1 MNEAQERRSPLT
13 PPLSHLP
20 GMVFRCRID
29 RERTMEFVSDG
40 CRDITGYD
48 AADLIQNQT
57 LSYRDL
63 IYSKDREMV
72 LEEISRALHERRH
85 FQISYRI
92 QTRVGEEKWV
102 WEQGDGVYL
111 ADGDE
116 PVAVEGIVVDI
127 TPRRSLTQQIETR
140 DRLATV
146 GRMATGI
153 AHDFNNIMSI
163 ITLYSGLL
171 ERQPDHPRRNQYLS
185 LISQQ
190 AYHASRLIR
199 QLLDYS
205 RNSIVEQQSINLA
218 SFLEEMVV
226 LLQRAVPENV
236 AVECNRFV
244 DEALVRADPTR
255 LQQVMINLAFN
266 ARDAMPFGGTLS
278 VLLDALEVRRGDQP
292 ADLDLQP
299 GRWLRVQ
306 VTDTGFGIAAEVLP
320 HIFEPFYTT
329 KDPGRGTGMGLPQV
343 QSIVEELGGAIGVQ
357 SQLGEG
363 TTFSIYLPALPP
375 AEGAA
380 AAGVPIPAAIA
391 HVDTV
396 LIVEDNEATRLAV
409 AETVAGLGYHVLVAS
424 SGREALELFAKH
436 GDSIDL
442 LLADIVMPEM
452 GGIDLYQ
459 RIHQQWPSVPCML
472 MSGYPLDRERQRLLE
487 ERSIFWIQKPFT
499 METLAESL
507 RLVLGV

>member
-1 MNEAQERRSPLT
+1 
-13 PPLSHLP
+13 
-20 GMVFRCRID
+20 
-29 RERTMEFVSDG
+29 MEFVSDG
-40 CRDITGYD
+40 CRDITGFD

-63 IYSKDREMV
+63 IYPKDREMV
-72 LEEISRALHERRH
+72 REEIERALRERRH

-102 WEQGDGVYL
+102 WEQGDGVF
-111 ADGDE
+111 APSSDE
-116 PVAVEGIVVDI
+116 PIAVEGIIVDI
-127 TPRRSLTQQIETR
+127 TPRRAVTRQIETQ

-205 RNSIVEQQSINLA
+205 RNSIVEQQAINLSA
-218 SFLEEMVV
+218 FLEEMVG
-226 LLQRAVPENV
+226 LLQRTVPENIS
-236 AVECNRFV
+236 VELERTV
-244 DEALVRADPTR
+244 GEALVRADPTR

-266 ARDAMPFGGTLS
+266 ARDAMPHGGKLS
-278 VLLDALEVRRGDQP
+278 ISLCRLEVGLGNQP
-292 ADLDLQP
+292 AGVELAP
-299 GRWLRVQ
+299 GHWVCVRVG
-306 VTDTGFGIAAEVLP
+306 DTGFGIAAEILP

-329 KDPGRGTGMGLPQV
+329 KEPGRGTGMGLAQV
-343 QSIVEELGGAIGVQ
+343 QGIVEELNGAIGVE
-357 SQLGEG
+357 SRLGDG
-363 TTFSIYLPALPP
+363 TTFTIYLPTLPS
-375 AEGAA
+375 AEGAQA
-380 AAGVPIPAAIA
+380 DGGIAPDAIA
-391 HVDTV
+391 RVDTI
-396 LIVEDNEATRLAV
+396 LIAEDNDATREAV
-409 AETVAGLGYHVLVAS
+409 AESVRGLGYRVLVAS
-424 SGREALELFAKH
+424 TGQQALELFAEH
-436 GDSIDL
+436 GENIDL

-459 RIHQQWPSVPCML
+459 RIRRQWPAVSCML

-487 ERSIFWIQKPFT
+487 EQSIFWIQKPFS
-499 METLAESL
+499 METLADSL

>member
-1 MNEAQERRSPLT
+1 
-13 PPLSHLP
+13 
-20 GMVFRCRID
+20 
-29 RERTMEFVSDG
+29 MEFVSDG
-40 CRDITGYD
+40 CRDITGFD

-72 LEEISRALHERRH
+72 REEIERALRERRH

-102 WEQGDGVYL
+102 WEQGDGVF
-111 ADGDE
+111 APSNDE
-116 PVAVEGIVVDI
+116 PIAVEGIIVDI
-127 TPRRSLTQQIETR
+127 TPRRAVTRQIETQ

-205 RNSIVEQQSINLA
+205 RNSIVEQQAINLSA
-218 SFLEEMVV
+218 FLEEMVG
-226 LLQRAVPENV
+226 LLQRTVPENIS
-236 AVECNRFV
+236 VELERTV
-244 DEALVRADPTR
+244 EEALVRADPTR

-266 ARDAMPFGGTLS
+266 ARDAMPHGGKLS
-278 VLLDALEVRRGDQP
+278 ISLCRLEVGPGNQP
-292 ADLDLQP
+292 AGVELAP
-299 GRWLRVQ
+299 GHWVCVRVS
-306 VTDTGFGIAAEVLP
+306 DTGFGIAAEILP

-329 KDPGRGTGMGLPQV
+329 KEPGRGTGMGLAQV
-343 QSIVEELGGAIGVQ
+343 QGIVEELDGAIGVE
-357 SQLGEG
+357 SRLGDG
-363 TTFSIYLPALPP
+363 TTFTIYLPALPS
-375 AEGAA
+375 AEGAEA
-380 AAGVPIPAAIA
+380 DGGIA
-391 HVDTV
+391 PGAMARVDTI
-396 LIVEDNEATRLAV
+396 LIAEDNDATREAV
-409 AETVAGLGYHVLVAS
+409 AESVRGLGYRVLVAS
-424 SGREALELFAKH
+424 TGQQALELFAEH
-436 GDSIDL
+436 GENIDL

-459 RIHQQWPSVPCML
+459 RIRRQWPAVSCML

-487 ERSIFWIQKPFT
+487 EQSIFWIQKPFS
-499 METLAESL
+499 METLADSL

>member
-1 MNEAQERRSPLT
+1 
-13 PPLSHLP
+13 
-20 GMVFRCRID
+20 
-29 RERTMEFVSDG
+29 MEFVSDG

-63 IYSKDREMV
+63 IYSKDRDMV
-72 LEEISRALHERRH
+72 WEEISRALQERRH

-102 WEQGDGVYL
+102 WEQGDGVYPPV
-111 ADGDE
+111 GDE
-116 PVAVEGIVVDI
+116 PIAVEGIVVDI
-127 TPRRSLTQQIETR
+127 TPRRAVTRQIETQ

-171 ERQPDHPRRNQYLS
+171 ERQPDHPRRAQYLS

-205 RNSIVEQQSINLA
+205 RNSIVEQQAINLA

-226 LLQRAVPENV
+226 LLQRTVPDNV
-236 AVECNRFV
+236 TVEFHCLV
-244 DEALVRADPTR
+244 DEAFVRADPTR
-255 LQQVMINLAFN
+255 LQQVMINIAFN
-266 ARDAMPFGGTLS
+266 ARDAMPHGGALS
-278 VLLDALEVRRGDQP
+278 VFLDTLNVRTGDRPGGLE
-292 ADLDLQP
+292 LEP
-299 GRWLRVQ
+299 GRWVRVQ
-306 VTDTGFGIAAEVLP
+306 MADTGFGIAAEILP
-320 HIFEPFYTT
+320 RIFEPFYTT
-329 KDPGRGTGMGLPQV
+329 KEPGRGTGMGLAQV
-343 QSIVEELGGAIGVQ
+343 QGIVEELGGAIGVQ
-357 SQLGEG
+357 SCLGEG
-363 TTFSIYLPALPP
+363 TTFSILLPALPST
-375 AEGAA
+375 EGAA
-380 AAGVPIPAAIA
+380 ADHDFAPAATA
-391 HVDTV
+391 RVDTV
-396 LIVEDNEATRLAV
+396 LIAEDNEATREAV
-409 AETVAGLGYHVLVAS
+409 AETVAGLGYRVLVAS
-424 SGREALELFAKH
+424 SGRQALELFAEH
-436 GDSIDL
+436 GENIDL

-452 GGIDLYQ
+452 GGIDLSQ
-459 RIHQQWPSVPCML
+459 RIHQQWPGVHCML

-507 RLVLGV
+507 RLVLGA